1 MTRPSG
7 VVARPLRVLYVSPQ
21 GDLGGAERVTLDLL
35 ALHDRAVVEPSIC
48 FLRDGPLVL
57 HCRETLGV
65 PTHLVPAPSARRYL
79 AGRATVRTLSE
90 LITSSGTDLVHSA
103 MAWGHLF
110 GGRAAG
116 RAGKPAVW
124 FQHVGAAWSSRIEV
138 WASLIKSAGIIA
150 NSEFTAAGQRR
161 VNPRQV
167 PIHVVHPGTRLSDEP
182 YAARRARARL
192 ALGIG
197 DDEFAV
203 GIAARLQPWKGQD
216 VVIRAAAS
224 LLHARRNAR
233 LFVIGDAMFGLD
245 KAYAASLPVLAK
257 ELAIGD
263 RVTMTGFRSDVLE
276 VLSGLDLAI
285 HASTTPEPFGL
296 GLIEAMAAG
305 TALIAA
311 DAGAA
316 REIVTPGEDG
326 LLTPPGDHEALATA
340 MLAMCDDTGRRTR
353 LAQAGERTARER
365 FGADQM
371 TRLVEDLYRAICA
384 R

>member
-7 VVARPLRVLYVSPQ
+7 GGTRPLRVLYVSPQ
-21 GDLGGAERVTLDLL
+21 GELGGAERVTLDLL

-65 PTHLVPAPSARRYL
+65 PTHLVPTPSARRYF

-90 LITSSGTDLVHSA
+90 LIMSSGTDLVHSV
-103 MAWGHLF
+103 MAWGHMF
-110 GGRAAG
+110 GGRAAH
-116 RAGKPAVW
+116 RAGKPAIW
-124 FQHVGAAWSSRIEV
+124 YQHAGASWSSRIEV
-138 WASLIKSAGIIA
+138 WAAFIKSAAIIA
-150 NSEFTAAGQRR
+150 NSEFTATGQRR
-161 VNPRQV
+161 LNPRHV
-167 PIHVVHPGTRLSDEP
+167 PIHVVHPGTRVSDEP
-182 YAARRARARL
+182 HAERRAKARRA
-192 ALGIG
+192 LGIIDG
-197 DDEFAV
+197 EFAV

-224 LLHARRNAR
+224 LLHARNHAR
-233 LFVIGDAMFGLD
+233 LFVIGDAKFGLD
-245 KAYAASLPVLAK
+245 HDYAASLPLLAT
-257 ELAIGD
+257 ELGIGD
-263 RVTMTGFRSDVLE
+263 RVTMTGFRPDVLD

-285 HASTTPEPFGL
+285 HASKGPEPFGL

-316 REIVTPGEDG
+316 REIVTPGHDG

-340 MLAMCDDTGRRTR
+340 MLMLCDDPERRTS
-353 LAQAGERTARER
+353 LGEAGERTVRDR
-365 FGADQM
+365 FTSNQM
-371 TRLVEDLYRAICA
+371 TRLTEDLYRKIC
-384 R
+384 RR

>member
-1 MTRPSG
+1 MTRSSG
-7 VVARPLRVLYVSPQ
+7 GANRPLRVMYISPQ
-21 GDLGGAERVTLDLL
+21 ADLGGAERVTLDLI
-35 ALHDRAVVEPSIC
+35 ALHNRAVVEPSIC

-57 HCRETLGV
+57 HCREILGV
-65 PTHLVPAPSARRYL
+65 PTHLVHAASAKRYF

-90 LITSSGTDLVHSA
+90 LIRSSGTELVHSA

-110 GGRAAG
+110 GGRAA
-116 RAGKPAVW
+116 RKARRPAVW
-124 FQHVGAAWSSRIEV
+124 FQHVGAAWSIRIEV
-138 WASLIKSAGIIA
+138 WASLVKSAGIIA
-150 NSEFTAAGQRR
+150 HSEFTATGQRR

-182 YAARRARARL
+182 YDERRARARL

-224 LLHARRNAR
+224 LLHARNHAR
-233 LFVIGDAMFGLD
+233 LFVIGDALFGLN
-245 KAYAASLPVLAK
+245 KSYAASLPDLARRLGIA
-257 ELAIGD
+257 E
-263 RVTMTGFRSDVLE
+263 RVTMTGHRTDVLDL
-276 VLSGLDLAI
+276 LSGLDLAI

-305 TALIAA
+305 TALVAA
-311 DAGAA
+311 DGGAA

-326 LLTPPGDHEALATA
+326 LLVPPGDHEALATA
-340 MLAMCDDTGRRTR
+340 MLALCDDRERRTR
-353 LAQAGERTARER
+353 LARAGERTARDR

-371 TRLVEDLYRAICA
+371 TRIVEDLYQAICP

>member
-1 MTRPSG
+1 MTPRG
-7 VVARPLRVLYVSPQ
+7 AGAAQPLRVLYVSPNAA
-21 GDLGGAERVTLDLL
+21 LGGAERVTLDLI
-35 ALHDRAVVEPSIC
+35 ALHDRSVVEPSIC

-65 PTHLVPAPSARRYL
+65 PTHLIVAPSARRFL
-79 AGRATVRTLSE
+79 AGRAAVRALAD
-90 LITSSGTDLVHSA
+90 LITSSGVDLVHSA
-103 MAWGHLF
+103 MAWGHIY
-110 GGRAAG
+110 GGRAAR
-116 RAGKPAVW
+116 RAGKPAIW
-124 FQHVGAAWSSRIEV
+124 YQHVGASWSSRIEV
-138 WASLIKSAGIIA
+138 WASLITSAGIIA
-150 NSEFTAAGQRR
+150 NSEFTAVGQRR
-161 VNPRQV
+161 VNPRRV
-167 PIHVVHPGTRLSDEP
+167 PIHVVHPGTRLPEEP
-182 YAARRARARL
+182 YAERRANARL

-197 DDEFAV
+197 DGEFAV

-224 LLHARRNAR
+224 LLHARRQAR
-233 LFVIGDAMFGLD
+233 LLVIGDAMFGLD
-245 KAYAASLPVLAK
+245 QAYAASLPALAQQ
-257 ELAIGD
+257 LAIAD
-263 RVTMTGFRSDVLE
+263 RVTMTGFRPDVLD
-276 VLSGLDLAI
+276 VLPGLDLAI

-340 MLAMCDDTGRRTR
+340 MLALCDDPERRTR
-353 LAQAGERTARER
+353 LAMAGGRTARDR
-365 FGADQM
+365 FGAEQM
-371 TRLVEDLYRAICA
+371 TRIVEDLYRTICP

>member
-1 MTRPSG
+1 MTRPG
-7 VVARPLRVLYVSPQ
+7 GGARPLRVLYVSPQ
-21 GDLGGAERVTLDLL
+21 AALGGAERVTLDLI
-35 ALHDRAVVEPSIC
+35 ALHDRSVVEPSIC

-65 PTHLVPAPSARRYL
+65 PTHLVTAPSAKRLMAR
-79 AGRATVRTLSE
+79 RATVRTLSE
-90 LITSSGTDLVHSA
+90 LIMSSGTDLVHSV
-103 MAWGHLF
+103 MAWGHMF

-116 RAGKPAVW
+116 RAGKPAIW
-124 FQHVGAAWSSRIEV
+124 YQHTGASWSSRIEV

-150 NSEFTAAGQRR
+150 NSEFTATGQRK
-161 VNPRQV
+161 VNPRGV
-167 PIHVVHPGTRLSDEP
+167 PIRVVHPGTRLPDEP
-182 YAARRARARL
+182 YADRRSRARL
-192 ALGIG
+192 ALGVG
-197 DDEFAV
+197 PDEFAV

-233 LFVIGDAMFGLD
+233 LFVIGDALFGFD
-245 KAYAASLPVLAK
+245 KDYAQSLPALAR
-257 ELAIGD
+257 ELAIAD
-263 RVTMTGFRSDVLE
+263 RVTMTGFRPDVLD
-276 VLSGLDLAI
+276 VLSGLDVAI
-285 HASTTPEPFGL
+285 HASRTPEPFGL

-316 REIVTPGEDG
+316 REIVTPRENG

-340 MLAMCDDTGRRTR
+340 MLMLCDDAETRTR
-353 LAQAGERTARER
+353 LARAGEQTVRDQFDAE
-365 FGADQM
+365 QM
-371 TRLVEDLYRAICA
+371 TRLVEDTYRAICP

>member
-1 MTRPSG
+1 MTRASG
-7 VVARPLRVLYVSPQ
+7 AAPRPLRVLYVSPHA
-21 GDLGGAERVTLDLL
+21 DLGGAERVTLDLI
-35 ALHDRAVVEPSIC
+35 ALHDRSVVEPSVC

-79 AGRATVRTLSE
+79 AGRAAVRTLAE
-90 LITSSGTDLVHSA
+90 LITSSGVDLVHSA

-110 GGRAAG
+110 GGRAAK
-116 RAGKPAVW
+116 RARKPAIW
-124 FQHVGAAWSSRIEV
+124 YQHVGASWSSRIEV
-138 WASLIKSAGIIA
+138 WASLITSAGIIA
-150 NSEFTAAGQRR
+150 NSEFTAIGQRK
-161 VNPRQV
+161 VNPRGV
-167 PIHVVHPGTRLSDEP
+167 PIHVVHPGTRLPDEP
-182 YAARRARARL
+182 QAERRARARL

-224 LLHARRNAR
+224 LIHARRQAR

-245 KAYAASLPVLAK
+245 KPYAASLPALAK
-257 ELAIGD
+257 ELGIAD
-263 RVTMTGFRSDVLE
+263 RVTMTGFRPDVLD
-276 VLSGLDLAI
+276 VLPGLDLAI
-285 HASTTPEPFGL
+285 HASTAPEPFGL

-316 REIVTPGEDG
+316 REIVTPGQNG

-340 MLAMCDDTGRRTR
+340 MLALCDDAERRTR
-353 LAQAGERTARER
+353 LAEAGERTARQR
-365 FGADQM
+365 FGADGM
-371 TRLVEDLYRAICA
+371 TRRVEDLYRTICP